1 MKVQITEAINS
12 LLLPF
17 FMGNFTSKLIFFQ
30 LTIKKNRNIML
41 YVKQSDVVHLHFEM
55 EVFMCRRFIGLEL
68 RSLNNIIMRFMENNT
83 HKKYIDSITGT
94 NGWIIGY
101 IAHHADKDVFQKDLE
116 QKFSITR
123 STASKVI
130 NLMVQKGLIERHPV
144 SHDAR
149 LKKLVLTPKA
159 LEFSKFMETDGKI
172 MEQALIKGFSE
183 QEIENLSGYIKRMK
197 QNLMECDGRI

>member
-1 MKVQITEAINS
+1 
-12 LLLPF
+12 
-17 FMGNFTSKLIFFQ
+17 
-30 LTIKKNRNIML
+30 
-41 YVKQSDVVHLHFEM
+41 
-55 EVFMCRRFIGLEL
+55 MCSRFIGMEL

-101 IAHHADKDVFQKDLE
+101 IAHHGDRDVFQKDLE
-116 QKFSITR
+116 QQFTITR

-159 LEFSKFMETDGKI
+159 QEFSKFMETDGKF
-172 MEQALIKGFSE
+172 MEQTLTKGFSQ
-183 QEIENLSGYIKRMK
+183 QEIDTLSGYIKRMK
-197 QNLMECDGRI
+197 QNLIEYDSRI

>member
-1 MKVQITEAINS
+1 
-12 LLLPF
+12 
-17 FMGNFTSKLIFFQ
+17 
-30 LTIKKNRNIML
+30 ML
-41 YVKQSDVVHLHFEM
+41 YVKQSDVVHYKM
-55 EVFMCRRFIGLEL
+55 EVFMCKGFIGLEL

-101 IAHHADKDVFQKDLE
+101 IAHHSRNDRDVFQKDLE
-116 QKFSITR
+116 QKFTITR

-159 LEFSKFMETDGKI
+159 LEFSKSMEIDGKL
-172 MEQALIKGFSE
+172 MEKTLTKGFSQ
-183 QEIENLSGYIKRMK
+183 QEIDTLSGYIKRMK
-197 QNLMECDGRI
+197 QNLIEYDRQI

>member
-1 MKVQITEAINS
+1 MSYI
-12 LLLPF
+12 
-17 FMGNFTSKLIFFQ
+17 
-30 LTIKKNRNIML
+30 
-41 YVKQSDVVHLHFEM
+41 LHFEM
-55 EVFMCRRFIGLEL
+55 EVLMCRRFVGLEL

-83 HKKYIDSITGT
+83 HKKYIDGITGT

-101 IAHHADKDVFQKDLE
+101 IAHHGDKDVFQKDLE

-130 NLMVQKGLIERHPV
+130 NLMVQKGLIERHTV

-159 LEFSKFMETDGKI
+159 LEFSKFMETDGRI
-172 MEQALIKGFSE
+172 MEETLIKGFSE
-183 QEIENLSGYIKRMK
+183 QEIDTLSGYIKRMK
-197 QNLMECDGRI
+197 QNLMEFDDRI

>member
-1 MKVQITEAINS
+1 
-12 LLLPF
+12 
-17 FMGNFTSKLIFFQ
+17 
-30 LTIKKNRNIML
+30 
-41 YVKQSDVVHLHFEM
+41 
-55 EVFMCRRFIGLEL
+55 MCSRFIGMEL

-101 IAHHADKDVFQKDLE
+101 IAHHGDKDIFQKDLE
-116 QKFSITR
+116 QQFTITR

-159 LEFSKFMETDGKI
+159 LEFSKFMEVDGKF
-172 MEQALIKGFSE
+172 MEETLTKGFSQ
-183 QEIENLSGYIKRMK
+183 QEIDTLSGYIKRMK
-197 QNLMECDGRI
+197 QNLTEYDSRI

>member
-1 MKVQITEAINS
+1 
-12 LLLPF
+12 
-17 FMGNFTSKLIFFQ
+17 
-30 LTIKKNRNIML
+30 
-41 YVKQSDVVHLHFEM
+41 
-55 EVFMCRRFIGLEL
+55 MCSRFIGMEL

-101 IAHHADKDVFQKDLE
+101 IAHHGDRDVFQKDLE
-116 QKFSITR
+116 QQFTITR

-130 NLMVQKGLIERHPV
+130 NLMVQKGLIEKHPV

-159 LEFSKFMETDGKI
+159 LEFSKFMETDGKF
-172 MEQALIKGFSE
+172 MEQTLTKGFSQ
-183 QEIENLSGYIKRMK
+183 QEIDTLSGYIKRMK
-197 QNLMECDGRI
+197 QNLIEYDSRI

>member
-1 MKVQITEAINS
+1 
-12 LLLPF
+12 
-17 FMGNFTSKLIFFQ
+17 
-30 LTIKKNRNIML
+30 
-41 YVKQSDVVHLHFEM
+41 
-55 EVFMCRRFIGLEL
+55 MCRRFIGMEL
-68 RSLNNIIMRFMENNT
+68 RSLNNIIMRFMDNNT

-101 IAHHADKDVFQKDLE
+101 IAHHGDKDVFQKDLE
-116 QKFSITR
+116 QEFTITR

-159 LEFSKFMETDGKI
+159 LEFSKFMETDGKF
-172 MEQALIKGFSE
+172 MEQTLTKGFSE
-183 QEIENLSGYIKRMK
+183 QEIDTLSGYIKRLK
-197 QNLMECDGRI
+197 QNLIESHSRI